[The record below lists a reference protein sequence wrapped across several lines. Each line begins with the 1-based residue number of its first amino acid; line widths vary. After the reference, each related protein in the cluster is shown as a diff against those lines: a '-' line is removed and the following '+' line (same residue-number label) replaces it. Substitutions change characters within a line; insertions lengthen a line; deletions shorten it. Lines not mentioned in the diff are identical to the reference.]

1 LGSWAILTSSMWPYL
16 PLSTFILFFFL
27 FIDINYFLENT
38 TTTSNR
44 QRIITISFQPRQ
56 DALPLY
62 EIASSSTVYG
72 FYFLLIFPI
81 IPFTFLLQFS
91 FQSFH
96 FLFYGYK
103 KVYPFIFHS
112 LFFPSIIYLTLLNYA
127 FFWICLIHLNLF
139 MDRKIESCY
148 QRVVWIWCKVLYIL
162 FYFPDF
168 GHNTAGMIVLCS
180 WSWSRETTL

>member
-1 LGSWAILTSSMWPYL
+1 VLERITGGDGDQMASNAPLGHVGFLGHPTSSMWPYL

-44 QRIITISFQPRQ
+44 QRIITISIQPRQ

-96 FLFYGYK
+96 F
-103 KVYPFIFHS
+103 
-112 LFFPSIIYLTLLNYA
+112 
-127 FFWICLIHLNLF
+127 
-139 MDRKIESCY
+139 
-148 QRVVWIWCKVLYIL
+148 
-162 FYFPDF
+162 
-168 GHNTAGMIVLCS
+168 
-180 WSWSRETTL
+180 

>member
-1 LGSWAILTSSMWPYL
+1 MVIKWPAMPHLDTLGSWAILTSSMWPYL

-112 LFFPSIIYLTLLNYA
+112 CFFPSIISHSFELCFLLD
-127 FFWICLIHLNLF
+127 LF
-139 MDRKIESCY
+139 NSFKS
-148 QRVVWIWCKVLYIL
+148 VH
-162 FYFPDF
+162 
-168 GHNTAGMIVLCS
+168 G
-180 WSWSRETTL
+180 